1 MKMKRIAAAVISTAL
16 CLSTVLTGCG
26 QENAAAGSAD
36 SQKADAQAAAGAQQ
50 LTFTSSAN
58 ANETQGKFV
67 QKFCDTVTE
76 LTDGAVTFKIYY
88 GGTLCGEEEELQY
101 IQNGSVDMAAIAHT
115 DFADDLTYLQFPY
128 ALVTDQDNL
137 LNYYNSILFE
147 NPETSKLIEDEAA
160 QQGVKLLGFMYCGQ
174 GAFVSRTPATS
185 LHDLEGKKFGCV
197 IPGAWEDYGVSLVNL
212 VPPDIYDALS
222 RGVVDASCCSF
233 APCYEM
239 CWYEVA
245 DYWMLYGD
253 LSVGNPLTINL
264 DTWNSL
270 SQQEQEAFQQAAKT
284 ALEDTVTLNNDIE
297 NGYIQDLKDR
307 GCTVTTVTGED
318 QQFYSEHDF
327 RLNARNGLEFAA
339 KNGKIDNMKT
349 IISACAEYTGIDVSD
364 ILAEY

>member
-1 MKMKRIAAAVISTAL
+1 MKMKRIATTVLSAAL

-26 QENAAAGSAD
+26 QENSAAGSSAV
-36 SQKADAQAAAGAQQ
+36 QNADAASAGVRQ

-76 LTDGAVTFKIYY
+76 LTDGAITFKIYY

-137 LNYYNSILFE
+137 LKYYNSILFE

-174 GAFVSRTPATS
+174 GAFVSRTAATS

-222 RGVVDASCCSF
+222 RGVIDASCCSF

-270 SQQEQEAFQQAAKT
+270 SAQEQEAFQQAAKA
-284 ALEDTVTLNNDIE
+284 ALDDTVTLNNDIE

-349 IISACAEYTGIDVSD
+349 IISACAEYTGIDVAD

>member
-1 MKMKRIAAAVISTAL
+1 MKRMIACILSTAL
-16 CLSTVLTGCG
+16 CVTALLTGCG
-26 QENAAAGSAD
+26 QNAASGASQTSAASGGSRE
-36 SQKADAQAAAGAQQ
+36 

-58 ANETQGKFV
+58 SNETQGQFV

-76 LTDGAVTFKIYY
+76 LTDGDITFKIYY

-128 ALVTDQDNL
+128 ALVTDQETL
-137 LNYYNSILFE
+137 LGYYKNILFE
-147 NPETSKLIEDEAA
+147 NQETAGLVEEEAA

-174 GAFVSRTPATS
+174 GAFVSRTNAAS

-222 RGVVDASCCSF
+222 RGVIDASCCSF

-270 SQQEQEAFQQAAKT
+270 TPDEQAAFQKAAET
-284 ALEDTVTLNNDIE
+284 ALDYSVILNNDIE
-297 NGYIQDLKDR
+297 SGYIKDLESR
-307 GCTVTTVTGED
+307 GCTVTRVEGED

-339 KNGKIDNMKT
+339 KNGKLDNMKA
-349 IISACAEYTGIDVSD
+349 IISACANYINLDISD